1 MKDLFLEAFD
11 FYVKHMR
18 TVIDDYDNHSGHGDR
33 RRQCQTIIDSINED
47 FNFEKIIVLETGSSS
62 SYDDGLFGLFLGFL
76 SKKTNGKMI
85 SVDISPQNSQTSKQI
100 FDQVIPD
107 LDYCVNVGDSVSF
120 LKDLEEIPNLVHL
133 DSWDL
138 NLFDILPSALHG
150 WEEFK
155 AIQQKMEKG
164 SIIIIDD
171 NFPKNTNLR
180 WVYDDGRV
188 SEMGVIYPMI
198 GKGAHIYQHVL
209 ANNSEWKLLGTHY
222 DSPNNIK
229 IIIQK
234 K

>member
-1 MKDLFLEAFD
+1 MKQLFLEGYEN
-11 FYVKHMR
+11 YVNHMR

-47 FNFEKIIVLETGSSS
+47 FNFDKIVVLETGSSS
-62 SYDDGLFGLFLGFL
+62 SYNDGLFGLFLGYIA
-76 SKKTNGKMI
+76 KQTNGKMI
-85 SVDISPQNSQTSKQI
+85 SVDISSDIVEKSKKI
-100 FDQVIPD
+100 FDEVMPE
-107 LDYCVNVGDSVSF
+107 LDYSVNVGDSVSF
-120 LKDLEEIPNLVHL
+120 LTDLQEIPNLVHL
-133 DSWDL
+133 DSWNF

-155 AIQQKMEKG
+155 AIESKMEKG

-171 NFPKNTNLR
+171 NYPKNTNLQ
-180 WVYDDGRV
+180 WVYTDGRV
-188 SEMGVIYPMI
+188 EKTSVRYPMI
-198 GKGAHIYQHVL
+198 GKGAHVYQHVL
-209 ANNSEWKLLGTHY
+209 TNNTNWKLIGTHY

>member
-1 MKDLFLEAFD
+1 MKDLFLEAYD
-11 FYVKHMR
+11 FYTDHMR
-18 TVIDDYDNHSGHGDR
+18 TIINDYDNHSGHGDR

-47 FNFEKIIVLETGSSS
+47 FNFEKIIVMETGASN
-62 SYDDGLFGLFLGFL
+62 SYNDGLFGLFLGYL

-85 SVDISPQNSQTSKQI
+85 SVDISPEICQTSKQI
-100 FDQVIPD
+100 FNQVIPD
-107 LDYCVNVGDSVSF
+107 LDYSVNVGDSVSF
-120 LKDLEEIPNLVHL
+120 LKNLEEIPNLVHL

-155 AIQQKMEKG
+155 AIEQKMLKG

-171 NFPKNTNLR
+171 NFPKDTDLI
-180 WVYDDGRV
+180 WTYTDGRV
-188 SEMGVIYPMI
+188 SEMKVIYPMI

-209 ANNSEWKLLGTHY
+209 RNNSDWRLLGTHY

>member
-1 MKDLFLEAFD
+1 MKDLFLEAYN
-11 FYVKHMR
+11 FYVEHMR
-18 TVIDDYDNHSGHGDR
+18 TVINDYDNHSGHGDR

-62 SYDDGLFGLFLGFL
+62 SYDDGLFGLFLGYL

-85 SVDISPQNSQTSKQI
+85 SVDISPQISQTSKQI
-100 FDQVIPD
+100 FNQVISD
-107 LDYCVNVGDSVSF
+107 LDYSVNVGDSVSF
-120 LKDLEEIPNLVHL
+120 LKDLEEVPNLVHL

-138 NLFDILPSALHG
+138 NLFDIFPSALHG

-155 AIQQKMEKG
+155 AIEQKMPKG

-180 WVYDDGRV
+180 WVYTDGRV
-188 SEMGVIYPMI
+188 SEMKVIYPMI
-198 GKGAHIYQHVL
+198 GKGTHIYQHVL

>member
-62 SYDDGLFGLFLGFL
+62 SYNDGLFGLFLGFL

-85 SVDISPQNSQTSKQI
+85 SVDISPQNSQKSKQI

-107 LDYCVNVGDSVSF
+107 LDYSANVGDSVSF
-120 LKDLEEIPNLVHL
+120 LKDLDELPNLVHL

-155 AIQQKMEKG
+155 AIEQKMTKG

-188 SEMGVIYPMI
+188 SEMNVIYPMI

-209 ANNSEWKLLGTHY
+209 RDHTNWKLLGTHY